1 MKPYLLVALP
11 GLILCA
17 AAGGSAPR
25 PRCRARMWAAVAK
38 WWKSSS
44 ITGVG

>member
-17 AAGGSAPR
+17 AAGVVLLQMTLLVAPD
-25 PRCRARMWAAVAK
+25 
-38 WWKSSS
+38 
-44 ITGVG
+44 

>member
-17 AAGGSAPR
+17 AAGVVLLQMILLAAPD
-25 PRCRARMWAAVAK
+25 
-38 WWKSSS
+38 
-44 ITGVG
+44 

>member
-17 AAGGSAPR
+17 AAGVVLLQMTAAPD
-25 PRCRARMWAAVAK
+25 
-38 WWKSSS
+38 
-44 ITGVG
+44 

>member
-17 AAGGSAPR
+17 AAGVVLLQMTLLV
-25 PRCRARMWAAVAK
+25 ARD
-38 WWKSSS
+38 
-44 ITGVG
+44 

>member
-17 AAGGSAPR
+17 AAGVVLLQ
-25 PRCRARMWAAVAK
+25 MTLLAALD
-38 WWKSSS
+38 
-44 ITGVG
+44 